1 MANDTMSDISKL
13 GLTTV
18 SNINK
23 QAANS
28 VPREKKSPTPA
39 DVVMNGIN
47 LERQMQQGI
56 RNAGFTSGEIK
67 VG

>member
-23 QAANS
+23 QAASS
-28 VPREKKSPTPA
+28 VPREKKNPTPA

-47 LERQMQQGI
+47 LEKQMQQGI